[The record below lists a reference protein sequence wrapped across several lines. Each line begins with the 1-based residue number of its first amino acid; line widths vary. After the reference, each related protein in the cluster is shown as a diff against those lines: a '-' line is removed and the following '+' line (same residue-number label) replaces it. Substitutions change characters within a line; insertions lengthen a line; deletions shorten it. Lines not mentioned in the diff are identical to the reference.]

1 MTGRTRA
8 LLMVALLAGCGPKV
22 TNLTA
27 NPKKY
32 YEEQVEVVGRV
43 SRMHAFDDEVLVELA
58 DAREHRILVRVP
70 AKDAPKIDQ
79 WVEVRGPFV
88 AELRVGDR
96 VVYDAI
102 AAEEIDGHRAPW
114 LPNLF

>member
-1 MTGRTRA
+1 MSGRAAT
-8 LLMVALLAGCGPKV
+8 LLLLAVLSACGPKIP
-22 TNLTA
+22 NLTA
-27 NPKKY
+27 NPKRY

-43 SRMHAFDDEVLVELA
+43 SRMHVFADEVLLELA

-70 AKDAPKIDQ
+70 VKDKPEIDQ

>member
-1 MTGRTRA
+1 MSGRTA
-8 LLMVALLAGCGPKV
+8 TLLMVALITGCSPKI

-27 NPKKY
+27 NPKHY

-43 SRMHAFDDEVLVELA
+43 SRMHVFTDEVLVELA
-58 DAREHRILVRVP
+58 DPREHRILVRVP
-70 AKDAPKIDQ
+70 AKDKPKIDQ

-102 AAEEIDGHRAPW
+102 AAEEIDGHRKPW
-114 LPNLF
+114 FSNLF